1 MVSFHAQ
8 RGGRSSDQSNQ
19 GLTTT
24 DLGMNGALSIP
35 FGAPS
40 WSLKW
45 YPYSASFHCGCPS
58 IARAYGSSSSLYRL
72 QRFPSAGLYGPCTR
86 KPYRWPGAMPGAY
99 PCQVKP
105 VTSGSST
112 RVSFP
117 ASSNRHSST
126 FSASSEKREKLVPA
140 PSNVAPSG
148 YLRPGWS
155 FIHYRVWSIRGPR
168 DPGFAGG
175 AAVSRRPV
183 RGLFVCLGR
192 GSTRAQRQPQPR
204 TGARAVAPVLERQRS
219 LVQLRD
225 LAAQR
230 EPDAG
235 PLRLGGEEGDEEV
248 RSVRDARPFVEHR
261 HLDVGGSRAPGHGH
275 AAARLQRGVHR
286 VAHQVDEELVELV
299 GVRLD
304 ADLGPGRDADR
315 EALLQRRDPP
325 HPFLHL
331 DLPQPRRRQPRQPR
345 VAGHEARER
354 LGPPLDHLEP
364 GSHVLP
370 PPVVRRGRPQ
380 GLLHALRDGV
390 DGRQRVVDLVPEH

>member
-86 KPYRWPGAMPGAY
+86 KPYRWPGATPGAY
-99 PCQVKP
+99 PCQVNP
-105 VTSGSST
+105 VTSGRST

-126 FSASSEKREKLVPA
+126 RSASSEKREKLVPT

-155 FIHYRVWSIRGPR
+155 FIHYRVWSVRSRR
-168 DPGFAGG
+168 DPGFAI
-175 AAVSRRPV
+175 APSSFRRPANRA
-183 RGLFVCLGR
+183 RG
-192 GSTRAQRQPQPR
+192 PH
-204 TGARAVAPVLERQRS
+204 ARAGRPLARQLTS
-219 LVQLRD
+219 
-225 LAAQR
+225 
-230 EPDAG
+230 
-235 PLRLGGEEGDEEV
+235 GGE
-248 RSVRDARPFVEHR
+248 R
-261 HLDVGGSRAPGHGH
+261 HLTVLATK
-275 AAARLQRGVHR
+275 
-286 VAHQVDEELVELV
+286 
-299 GVRLD
+299 
-304 ADLGPGRDADR
+304 
-315 EALLQRRDPP
+315 RRK
-325 HPFLHL
+325 L
-331 DLPQPRRRQPRQPR
+331 DLNCKVLSLSPS
-345 VAGHEARER
+345 ART
-354 LGPPLDHLEP
+354 LA
-364 GSHVLP
+364 LP
-370 PPVVRRGRPQ
+370 AVPVWP
-380 GLLHALRDGV
+380 AS
-390 DGRQRVVDLVPEH
+390 PWA